1 MVEVLVARFDHLGYQ
16 LEEGVRSEVVGMAIL
31 HGSADLPLLLAVMV
45 RRRPRVSS
53 DYEIIHFLVMVM
65 IKDYVTSRRAGCG
78 MEMLRQENLNLSLGN
93 RG

>member
-16 LEEGVRSEVVGMAIL
+16 LEEGVRSEVVGMVIM

-53 DYEIIHFLVMVM
+53 DHELIHFL
-65 IKDYVTSRRAGCG
+65 RRFYP
-78 MEMLRQENLNLSLGN
+78 E
-93 RG
+93 